1 MNVSTLTDAPLIQI
15 FTILIEDLY
24 APVFSIV
31 DENSVRG
38 WIDRTMAKSGEK
50 VRWVP
55 KSKALPPSGKS
66 KPGKGK
72 KAG

>member
-1 MNVSTLTDAPLIQI
+1 
-15 FTILIEDLY
+15 
-24 APVFSIV
+24 
-31 DENSVRG
+31 
-38 WIDRTMAKSGEK
+38 MAKSGEK